1 MTLPGL
7 SRLNPCACRQPLPA
21 QPNCGDRGVE
31 DDD

>member
-7 SRLNPCACRQPLPA
+7 SRLNPCPCRQPVPA
-21 QPNCGDRGVE
+21 QPVCGDRGVE